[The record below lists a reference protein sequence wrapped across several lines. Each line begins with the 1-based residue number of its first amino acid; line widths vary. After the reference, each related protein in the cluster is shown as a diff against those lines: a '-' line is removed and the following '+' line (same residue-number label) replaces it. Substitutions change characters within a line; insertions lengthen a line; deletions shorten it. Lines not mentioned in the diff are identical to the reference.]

1 MPTPE
6 EMLLTNPAAI
16 PATSPTILPSANPEE
31 LGSPEPSVAEFEAL
45 EAMQKEDPAL
55 LTPEEM
61 EALSPSDEKTMDVD
75 IDHYEN
81 LAKDMED
88 SELGTIAQDLI
99 ALVQADEDSRDDWFK
114 RVQEGIRNLGVSSK
128 TFGGADFEGA
138 STVVHPVLMEACTQ
152 FQSRA
157 IQEMWP
163 AKGPVQAQV
172 LGHQTPEKQDQAE
185 RVMNY
190 MNYLYTVQMTEA
202 FDQEDNMLLRLPISG
217 STFKKMFFDPL
228 KKRLSSVFVEPADFI
243 ISYQTT
249 DLMSSPRFTHR
260 IREYQ
265 NDVRKKE
272 ASGFYVKNS
281 KGYTHSE
288 DTDKP
293 VVLDEIDL
301 TEGKERTTNYSSDE
315 TEDRATMYEVYV
327 DYNIETKDKAGK
339 LDNEAILKPYIIT
352 IDRDQQTI
360 KRVQRNWKPDDE
372 LETKRMYFTH
382 YKFTPGLGFYGYG
395 FLHLIGDMAAT
406 ATGAL
411 RSLLDSAAFSN
422 LQGGFKTRH
431 SRVPSDSKPI
441 APGEWREVDSTS
453 EELKDAFFHI
463 PYKEPSATLF
473 QLLGYVDEKAR
484 ALAGITEINTGETN
498 AKNAPVGTTAML
510 LEQGTKV
517 FTAIHKRIHEAHKL
531 EFKIMAE
538 LVEEYMPDEGYPYL
552 LGTEEG
558 TLLPEDFDERIDVI
572 PVSDPNISSNSQRV
586 AKAQSILELQ
596 QTYPNIINE
605 REAVKRMLEAIQ
617 VQNIDALIGNDEQ
630 QAQKDQE
637 VAAKQ
642 EEMEA
647 LEKERV
653 TIETDKLSSEV
664 LKIKSDTVNNNLESM
679 QASFEAAA
687 LAVSSTELVPAAD
700 ALMQSAGF
708 EDANGEGIMPNV
720 TPEQMALA
728 QQAQQTQAQEQL
740 AQEQLAQE
748 QQVPINDSMMQYD
761 EAVPMQKDIAIQ
773 EDIAMQEELPV
784 QEAPTQGAV

>member
-1 MPTPE
+1 
-6 EMLLTNPAAI
+6 
-16 PATSPTILPSANPEE
+16 
-31 LGSPEPSVAEFEAL
+31 
-45 EAMQKEDPAL
+45 
-55 LTPEEM
+55 
-61 EALSPSDEKTMDVD
+61 
-75 IDHYEN
+75 
-81 LAKDMED
+81 
-88 SELGTIAQDLI
+88 
-99 ALVQADEDSRDDWFK
+99 
-114 RVQEGIRNLGVSSK
+114 
-128 TFGGADFEGA
+128 
-138 STVVHPVLMEACTQ
+138 
-152 FQSRA
+152 
-157 IQEMWP
+157 
-163 AKGPVQAQV
+163 
-172 LGHQTPEKQDQAE
+172 
-185 RVMNY
+185 
-190 MNYLYTVQMTEA
+190 
-202 FDQEDNMLLRLPISG
+202 
-217 STFKKMFFDPL
+217 
-228 KKRLSSVFVEPADFI
+228 
-243 ISYQTT
+243 
-249 DLMSSPRFTHR
+249 
-260 IREYQ
+260 
-265 NDVRKKE
+265 
-272 ASGFYVKNS
+272 
-281 KGYTHSE
+281 
-288 DTDKP
+288 
-293 VVLDEIDL
+293 
-301 TEGKERTTNYSSDE
+301 
-315 TEDRATMYEVYV
+315 
-327 DYNIETKDKAGK
+327 
-339 LDNEAILKPYIIT
+339 
-352 IDRDQQTI
+352 
-360 KRVQRNWKPDDE
+360 
-372 LETKRMYFTH
+372 
-382 YKFTPGLGFYGYG
+382 
-395 FLHLIGDMAAT
+395 MAAT

-441 APGEWREVDSTS
+441 APGEWREVDSTA

-728 QQAQQTQAQEQL
+728 QQAQETQAQEQL
-740 AQEQLAQE
+740 AQEQLAQEQLAQEQIAQEQLAQE

-761 EAVPMQKDIAIQ
+761 EAVPMQEAMP
-773 EDIAMQEELPV
+773 MQEEVMPMQEEIIPM
-784 QEAPTQGAV
+784 QEAPTQGAI

>member
-6 EMLLTNPAAI
+6 DLLRQLPVDAGAAPIDIAQVPANAG
-16 PATSPTILPSANPEE
+16 ILPSANPEG
-31 LGSPEPSVAEFEAL
+31 LSPEPSMQEFEAI
-45 EAMQKEDPAL
+45 EAMGQEDPAL
-55 LTPEEM
+55 LTPEEQELM
-61 EALSPSDEKTMDVD
+61 GIEDEIVIDPNV
-75 IDHYEN
+75 DHYIN
-81 LAKDMED
+81 LAKDMD
-88 SELGTIAQDLI
+88 ATELGTIAQDLT
-99 ALVQADEDSRDDWFK
+99 ALVQADENSRDDWYK
-114 RVQEGIRNLGVSSK
+114 RVQKGIRNLGVSEK
-128 TFGGADFEGA
+128 TYGGANFEGA

-152 FQSRA
+152 FQARA

-163 AKGPVQAQV
+163 SKGPVQTQV
-172 LGHQTPEKQDQAE
+172 LGAQTPEKQDQAE

-217 STFKKMFFDPL
+217 STFKKMYYDPI
-228 KKRLSSVFVEPADFI
+228 KKRLASVFVEPADFI

-249 DLMSSPRFTHR
+249 DIASSPRYTHR

-272 ASGFYVKNS
+272 ATGFYIKNN
-281 KGYTHSE
+281 KKYTHSE

-293 VVLDEIDL
+293 SILDEIDL
-301 TEGKERTTNYSSDE
+301 TEGKERSTNYSSSE

-327 DYNIETKDKAGK
+327 DYNIEDKD
-339 LDNEAILKPYIIT
+339 DDEAILKPYIIT
-352 IDRDQQTI
+352 VDRDQQI
-360 KRVQRNWKPDDE
+360 VKRIQRNWKPDDE
-372 LETKRMYFTH
+372 MQTKRMYFTH

-395 FLHLIGDMAAT
+395 FLHLIGDMAST

-422 LQGGFKTRH
+422 LQGGFRTRH
-431 SRVPSDSKPI
+431 SRIPGDSKPI
-441 APGEWREVDSTS
+441 APGEWRETDATA
-453 EELKDAFFHI
+453 EELRHAFFHI
-463 PYKEPSATLF
+463 PYKEPSSTLF

-484 ALAGITEINTGETN
+484 HLAGITETNTGETN

-517 FTAIHKRIHEAHKL
+517 FTAIHKRMHEAHKT
-531 EFKIMAE
+531 EFRIMAE
-538 LVEEYMPDEGYPYL
+538 LIEEYMPDEGYPYL
-552 LGTEEG
+552 LGENEG
-558 TLLPEDFDERIDVI
+558 TLLPEDFDERIDVL

-596 QTYPNIINE
+596 QAYPAVVNE

-630 QAQKDQE
+630 QASKDE
-637 VAAKQ
+637 EAAAKQ

-647 LEKERV
+647 LEQERI
-653 TIETDKLSSEV
+653 TIETDKLKSEV
-664 LKIKSDTVNNNLESM
+664 LKIKSDTVKNNLDAM

-700 ALMQSAGF
+700 ALMGSAGF
-708 EDANGEGIMPNV
+708 EDANGPGLMPNAA
-720 TPEQMALA
+720 PAQMALP
-728 QQAQQTQAQEQL
+728 
-740 AQEQLAQE
+740 QE
-748 QQVPINDSMMQYD
+748 QQLALQPQAQLQMDPSLEEVPINDSMMQYD
-761 EAVPMQKDIAIQ
+761 EAPVM
-773 EDIAMQEELPV
+773 EELPMENIPV
-784 QEAPTQGAV
+784 EAFPA